1 MGVWQT
7 CSFDF
12 AQINGCFSVIYS
24 GDCKMF
30 GKRIHLFKL
39 FGFNVGI
46 DITWFILAVFITWS
60 LAKGLFPYYF
70 KGFSN
75 ATYWWMGVG
84 GALGLFFSI
93 VFHEFCHSIVARKF
107 GLPMKGITLFIFGG
121 VAEMEN
127 EPSSPKVEFL
137 MAIAGPISSVLL
149 GLGFYLVY
157 RAGVYAGGHTPVGSV
172 LQYLAW
178 LNFILAGFNLFPAF
192 PLDGGRV
199 LRSILWAARGNL
211 RWATKIASALG
222 SAFGLFLIIF
232 GIVNF
237 FEGNVLGGVWYFLI
251 GIFIHSASQTSY
263 KQMLIRRA
271 LEGERVNQF
280 MKSEVV
286 AVPASVSIQ
295 ELVTNY
301 FYKHHFKMFPVSND
315 GHIVG
320 CVTTQQVK
328 EIPID
333 DWERHTVGELAQ
345 PCSDDN
351 TISPQT
357 DAMQALAIMN
367 RTGNS
372 RLIVMDSG
380 QLVGL
385 ITLKDML
392 KFLALKIDLEGGSS

>member
-1 MGVWQT
+1 
-7 CSFDF
+7 
-12 AQINGCFSVIYS
+12 
-24 GDCKMF
+24 MF

-75 ATYWWMGVG
+75 ATYWWMGVV

-121 VAEMEN
+121 VSEMES
-127 EPSSPKVEFL
+127 EPASPKAEFL
-137 MAIAGPISSVLL
+137 MAVVGPLSSILL
-149 GLGFYLVY
+149 GAGFYFVH
-157 RAGVYAGGHTPVGSV
+157 RAGEYIKWYAPANSV
-172 LQYLAW
+172 IQYLAW
-178 LNFILAGFNLFPAF
+178 LNFILAGFNLLPAF

-199 LRSILWAARGNL
+199 LRSILWAAKGNL
-211 RWATKIASALG
+211 KWATKIASALG

-232 GIVNF
+232 GVINF
-237 FEGNVLGGVWYFLI
+237 LGGNALGGVWYFLI
-251 GIFIHSASQTSY
+251 GMFIHSASKTSY
-263 KQMLIRRA
+263 KQMLIRKT
-271 LEGERVNQF
+271 LEGEQVNKF

-286 AVPASVSIQ
+286 AVPASVSVQ

-320 CVTTQQVK
+320 CVTSQQIKDV
-328 EIPID
+328 PRD
-333 DWERHTVGELAQ
+333 NWERYTVGELAQ
-345 PCSDDN
+345 PCTDEN
-351 TISPQT
+351 TVSPQT
-357 DAMQALAIMN
+357 DAMQALTIMN

-372 RLIVMDSG
+372 RLIVMDKD

-392 KFLALKIDLEGGSS
+392 KFLALKIDLEGESS

>member
-1 MGVWQT
+1 
-7 CSFDF
+7 
-12 AQINGCFSVIYS
+12 
-24 GDCKMF
+24 MF

-75 ATYWWMGVG
+75 ATYWWMGVA

-93 VFHEFCHSIVARKF
+93 VFHEFCHSIVARRF

-121 VAEMEN
+121 VAEMEA
-127 EPSSPKVEFL
+127 EPASPKAEFL
-137 MAIAGPISSVLL
+137 MAVVGPLSSVLL
-149 GLGFYLVY
+149 GAGLYFVH
-157 RAGVYAGGHTPVGSV
+157 RAGVYTQWYAPANGVV
-172 LQYLAW
+172 QYLAW
-178 LNFILAGFNLFPAF
+178 LNFILAGFNLLPAF

-199 LRSILWAARGNL
+199 LRSILWAVKGHL
-211 RWATKIASALG
+211 RWATRIASALG

-232 GIVNF
+232 GVISF
-237 FEGNVLGGVWYFLI
+237 FGGNALGGVWYFLI
-251 GIFIHSASQTSY
+251 GIFIHGASQTSY
-263 KQMLIRRA
+263 KQMLIRKA
-271 LEGERVNQF
+271 LEGEQVNRF
-280 MKSEVV
+280 MKSDVV
-286 AVPASVSIQ
+286 AVPASVSVQ

-301 FYKHHFKMFPVSND
+301 FYKHHFKMFPVSNN
-315 GHIVG
+315 GHVVG

-328 EIPID
+328 EIPRD
-333 DWERHTVGELAQ
+333 TWERHTVGELAQ
-345 PCSDDN
+345 PCSNEN

-357 DAMQALAIMN
+357 DAMQALTIMN

-372 RLIVMDSG
+372 RLIVMDADK
-380 QLVGL
+380 LVGL

-392 KFLALKIDLEGGSS
+392 KFLALKIDLEGESS